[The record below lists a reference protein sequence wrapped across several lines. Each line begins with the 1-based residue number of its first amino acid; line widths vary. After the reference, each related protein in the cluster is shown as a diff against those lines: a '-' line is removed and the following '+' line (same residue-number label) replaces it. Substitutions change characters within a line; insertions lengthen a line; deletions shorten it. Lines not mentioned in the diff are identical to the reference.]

1 MRAMGLKLFRTTEY
15 SSSSLFTHTRPQAGL
30 WPATLLIISGL
41 WLAGPGNVALWRAV
55 AIGTSGTSGTG
66 ALLAIALGAG
76 IAAFVCA
83 LLSLV
88 AWRGLLKPAVSV
100 LLMLSAAGA
109 YLLLSE
115 TSPAGLEPWSGWKR
129 VLLVLAL
136 FVVPMLLVWRAPVR
150 LISLRRQLTGNAII
164 LAVSLAVL
172 AGVLAVAGQ
181 NLQALVSYKPGW
193 ACMIN
198 PAAAVL
204 KLTGQCTAA
213 RS

>member
-1 MRAMGLKLFRTTEY
+1 MGLKLFRTTEY

-55 AIGTSGTSGTG
+55 AIGTSGTGV
-66 ALLAIALGAG
+66 LLAVALGAG

-83 LLSLV
+83 LLSLL
-88 AWRGLLKPAVSV
+88 AWRGLLKPAVTV
-100 LLMLSAAGA
+100 LLMLSAAGT
-109 YLLLSE
+109 YMLLSE
-115 TSPAGLEPWSGWKR
+115 APPAGLEPWSGWKR

-136 FVVPMLLVWRAPVR
+136 FIVPMLWVWRAPVR
-150 LISLRRQLTGNAII
+150 LISPRRQFTGNAII

-172 AGVLAVAGQ
+172 AAVLWVAGQ

-204 KLTGQCTAA
+204 KLTGQCAA
-213 RS
+213 AQP

>member
-1 MRAMGLKLFRTTEY
+1 MGLKLFRTTEY

-30 WPATLLIISGL
+30 WPATLLVISGL

-55 AIGTSGTSGTG
+55 AIGTSGTGV
-66 ALLAIALGAG
+66 LLAVALGAG

-100 LLMLSAAGA
+100 LLMLSAAGT
-109 YLLLSE
+109 YMLLSE
-115 TSPAGLEPWSGWKR
+115 APPAGLEPWAGWKR

-136 FVVPMLLVWRAPVR
+136 FIVPMLWVWRAPVR
-150 LISLRRQLTGNAII
+150 LISPRRQFTGNAII

-172 AGVLAVAGQ
+172 AAVLWIAGQ

-204 KLTGQCTAA
+204 KLTGQCAA
-213 RS
+213 AQP

>member
-1 MRAMGLKLFRTTEY
+1 MGLKLFRTTEY

-55 AIGTSGTSGTG
+55 VIGTSGTG

-76 IAAFVCA
+76 IAGFVCA
-83 LLSLV
+83 LLSVV

-100 LLMLSAAGA
+100 LLMLSAIGA
-109 YLLLSE
+109 WMLLSE
-115 TSPAGLEPWSGWKR
+115 PPPAGFEPWSGWKR

-136 FVVPMLLVWRAPVR
+136 FIVPMLMVWRAPVR
-150 LISLRRQLTGNAII
+150 LVSLRRQFTGNAII
-164 LAVSLAVL
+164 LAASLAVL
-172 AGVLAVAGQ
+172 AAVLAVAGQ
-181 NLQALVSYKPGW
+181 NLQALTSYKPGW